1 MAPRRSSTRSRP
13 ARSPAR
19 KSATATPICGTSRP
33 TSRGPSRPSPSCGPS
48 WRRRI
53 RTLVA
58 KIDSTG
64 KALGDLLE
72 TYRDGDG
79 FKLYTD
85 LTEDDVKKLT
95 QALDAFSENVAQVA
109 GVVAKA

>member
-1 MAPRRSSTRSRP
+1 M
-13 ARSPAR
+13 SPDDPKHGIWTLADAVAGL
-19 KSATATPICGTSRP
+19 SEDA
-33 TSRGPSRPSPSCGPS
+33 GPD
-48 WRRRI
+48 
-53 RTLVA
+53 LVA